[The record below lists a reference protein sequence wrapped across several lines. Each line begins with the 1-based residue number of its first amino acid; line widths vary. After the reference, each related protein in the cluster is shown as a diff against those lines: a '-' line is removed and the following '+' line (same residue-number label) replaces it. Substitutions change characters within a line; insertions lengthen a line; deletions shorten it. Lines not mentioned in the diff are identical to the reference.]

1 MECSGLDTCTGAAL
15 GAVQVYGLENAPS
28 PTRPPVF
35 TKVYMLAR
43 SKLNARFVYLFIEFS
58 ASAFFSMMF
67 VTTSLYEATIAGL
80 TAVQLILVGTA
91 LEISAF
97 VFEVPTGIVADVY
110 SRRLSIIIGYLL
122 MGFGFLVEGFFPA
135 FLPILLAQ
143 VIWGLGYT
151 FTSGATQAW
160 VSDEIG
166 EDAANQLFLRGTQVG
181 LFASLLGM
189 GGAMLIGANNV
200 ALPIQ
205 VGAFGVMLIGVT
217 LLLIMP
223 ETGFHPTP
231 REDRNTWQHMWHT
244 FRQGATAVRSR
255 PRLMNIVF
263 IGLFYGLYSEGFD
276 RLWVK
281 HLLDTFELPILFGS
295 NQVAFFAA
303 LRVAGAI
310 LTILA
315 VRLVE
320 KRVDST
326 SPFAIGR
333 AVLVVTGTIS
343 VALIGFALSP
353 FLFLSLSLYLVV
365 SVLRNV
371 HIPLQTAWVNHKLD
385 SQVRATVHSMF
396 GQVDAIGQTLG
407 GPLVAAIASVSSAI
421 ASLVTSGLLLTPALF
436 FIERANLSSREDPEA
451 EPLPVD

>member
-1 MECSGLDTCTGAAL
+1 MSSNL
-15 GAVQVYGLENAPS
+15 
-28 PTRPPVF
+28 
-35 TKVYMLAR
+35 
-43 SKLNARFVYLFIEFS
+43 KLNARFVYLFIEFS

-67 VTTSLYEATIAGL
+67 VTMSLYEATVAGL
-80 TAVQLILVGTA
+80 TPVQLILVGTA

-110 SRRLSIIIGYLL
+110 SRKLSIIIGYVL
-122 MGFGFLVEGFFPA
+122 MGLGFLVEGFFPS

-143 VIWGLGYT
+143 IIWGLGYT

-160 VSDEIG
+160 ITDEIG
-166 EDAANQLFLRGTQVG
+166 EDDANKLFLRGTQVG

-205 VGAFGVMLIGVT
+205 VGALGVMLIGIT
-217 LLLIMP
+217 LMLVMP

-244 FRQGATAVRSR
+244 FKQGASAVRSQ

-281 HLLDTFELPILFGS
+281 HLLDNFELPVLFGS
-295 NQVAFFAA
+295 NQVAFFAL
-303 LRVAGAI
+303 LRVASTL

-315 VRLVE
+315 VRFVE

-326 SPFAIGR
+326 RPLAIGR
-333 AVLVVTGTIS
+333 AVLFVTGAIS
-343 VALIGFALSP
+343 IALIGFALSS
-353 FLFLSLSLYLVV
+353 LLLLSLSLYLVV

-371 HIPLQTAWVNHKLD
+371 QIPLQTAWINQKLD

-396 GQVDAIGQTLG
+396 GQVDAIGQVLG
-407 GPLVAAIASVSSAI
+407 GPIVAGIASVGSAV
-421 ASLVTSGLLLTPALF
+421 AALVTSGLFLTPALF
-436 FIERANLSSREDPEA
+436 FIGRANAQSREEADAEA
-451 EPLPVD
+451 EPLPIV

>member
-1 MECSGLDTCTGAAL
+1 MFHNL
-15 GAVQVYGLENAPS
+15 
-28 PTRPPVF
+28 
-35 TKVYMLAR
+35 
-43 SKLNARFVYLFIEFS
+43 KLNARFVYLFIEFS
-58 ASAFFSMMF
+58 VSAFFSMMF
-67 VTTSLYEATIAGL
+67 VVTSLYEATVAGL
-80 TAVQLILVGTA
+80 TPVQLILVGTT

-97 VFEVPTGIVADVY
+97 LFEVPTGIVADVY
-110 SRRLSIIIGYLL
+110 SRRLSIIIGYIL
-122 MGFGFLVEGFFPA
+122 MGMGFLVEGFFPS

-160 VSDEIG
+160 ISDEIG
-166 EDAANQLFLRGTQVG
+166 EEDANKLFLRATQVG

-189 GGAMLIGANNV
+189 GSAILIGVNNV
-200 ALPIQ
+200 ALPLQ
-205 VGAFGVMLIGVT
+205 VGGVGVILIGIA
-217 LLLIMP
+217 LMFIMP
-223 ETGFHPTP
+223 ETGFHPIP

-244 FRQGATAVRSR
+244 FNQGVKAVRSR

-281 HLLDTFELPILFGS
+281 HLLDHFELPVIFGN
-295 NQVAFFAA
+295 NQVAFFAL
-303 LRVAGAI
+303 LRVTGTV

-315 VRLVE
+315 VRFVE

-326 SPFAIGR
+326 SPLAIGR

-343 VALIGFALSP
+343 IALLGFALSP
-353 FLFLSLSLYLVV
+353 LLYLSLSLYLVI

-371 HIPLQTAWVNHKLD
+371 QIPLQTAWINQKLD

-396 GQVDAIGQTLG
+396 GQVDAIGQVMG
-407 GPLVAAIASVSSAI
+407 GPIVAVIASVGSAV
-421 ASLVTSGLLLTPALF
+421 ASLMTSSLLLTPALF
-436 FIERANLSSREDPEA
+436 FVSRANSQSENEA
-451 EPLPVD
+451 EVDIEPLPAD

>member
-1 MECSGLDTCTGAAL
+1 MFNRFRL
-15 GAVQVYGLENAPS
+15 NAP
-28 PTRPPVF
+28 
-35 TKVYMLAR
+35 
-43 SKLNARFVYLFIEFS
+43 FVYLFIECS

-67 VTTSLYEATIAGL
+67 VVTSLYEATVAGL
-80 TAVQLILVGTA
+80 TPVQLILVGTA
-91 LEISAF
+91 LELSAF

-110 SRRLSIIIGYLL
+110 SRKLSIVIGYVL
-122 MGFGFLVEGFFPA
+122 MGLGFLVEGFFPS
-135 FLPILLAQ
+135 FLPILFAQ

-160 VSDEIG
+160 ITDEVG
-166 EDAANQLFLRGTQVG
+166 EDTANRLFLRGTQVG
-181 LFASLLGM
+181 LFASLIGM
-189 GGAMLIGANNV
+189 GAAMLVGAHNV

-205 VGAFGVMLIGVT
+205 VGALGVMLIGFT
-217 LLLIMP
+217 LSVVMP

-244 FRQGATAVRSR
+244 FQLGAQAVRSR

-281 HLLDTFELPILFGS
+281 HLLDTFDLPVLFGA
-295 NQVAFFAA
+295 NEVAFFAA

-315 VRLVE
+315 VRFVE

-326 SPFAIGR
+326 SSLAIGR
-333 AVLVVTGTIS
+333 AVLIVTGAIS
-343 VALIGFALSP
+343 IALIGFALSP
-353 FLFLSLSLYLVV
+353 WLGLSLGLYLVV

-371 HIPLQTAWVNHKLD
+371 HIPLQTGWINQKLD
-385 SQVRATVHSMF
+385 SRVRATVHSMF
-396 GQVDAIGQTLG
+396 GQVDAVGQVLG
-407 GPLVAAIASVSSAI
+407 GPLVAGIASLGSAV
-421 ASLVTSGLLLTPALF
+421 AALVTSGLLLTPALF
-436 FIERANLSSREDPEA
+436 FIERANSRSKDEADVDA
-451 EPLPVD
+451 EPLPAD

>member
-1 MECSGLDTCTGAAL
+1 MFSKL
-15 GAVQVYGLENAPS
+15 
-28 PTRPPVF
+28 
-35 TKVYMLAR
+35 
-43 SKLNARFVYLFIEFS
+43 KLNARFVYLFIEFS

-67 VTTSLYEATIAGL
+67 VTTSLYEATVAGL
-80 TAVQLILVGTA
+80 TPVQLILVGTA

-110 SRRLSIIIGYLL
+110 SRRLSIIVGYVL
-122 MGFGFLVEGFFPA
+122 MGIGFLVEGFFPA

-160 VSDEIG
+160 ITDEIG
-166 EDAANQLFLRGTQVG
+166 EDDANKLFMRGTQVG

-189 GGAMLIGANNV
+189 GGAMLVGANNV

-205 VGAFGVMLIGVT
+205 VGALGVMLIGIT
-217 LLLIMP
+217 LMLVMP

-244 FRQGATAVRSR
+244 FKQGAATVRSR

-276 RLWVK
+276 RLYVK
-281 HLLDTFELPILFGS
+281 HLLDNFELPILFGS

-303 LRVAGAI
+303 LRVAGTI
-310 LTILA
+310 LTIPA
-315 VRLVE
+315 IRFVE

-326 SPFAIGR
+326 SSLAIGR
-333 AVLVVTGTIS
+333 AMLIVTGSIS
-343 VALIGFALSP
+343 VAMLGFALSP
-353 FLFLSLSLYLVV
+353 LLVLTIGLYLIIDA
-365 SVLRNV
+365 LRDV
-371 HIPLQTAWVNHKLD
+371 RIPLQTAWVNQKLD
-385 SQVRATVHSMF
+385 PQVRATVHSMF
-396 GQVDAIGQTLG
+396 GQVDAIGQVMG
-407 GPLVAAIASVSSAI
+407 GPIVAVIASIGSTA
-421 ASLVTSGLLLTPALF
+421 ASLVTSSLLLTPALF
-436 FIERANLSSREDPEA
+436 FIGRANSQSGELADGEA
-451 EPLPVD
+451 QPVPAD